1 MADQDS
7 GSHSQDNLPQQGATL
22 LRSVSDR
29 KLESFENVMLGL
41 LESNIENQK
50 ILQNQQLIIQ
60 NLVEKS
66 NNQSIAQNG
75 AKEPHSQPKQ

>member
-22 LRSVSDR
+22 FRSVSDR

-60 NLVEKS
+60 
-66 NNQSIAQNG
+66 
-75 AKEPHSQPKQ
+75 

>member
-1 MADQDS
+1 
-7 GSHSQDNLPQQGATL
+7 
-22 LRSVSDR
+22 
-29 KLESFENVMLGL
+29 MLGL